1 MPLLWL
7 NTEFTNEDG
16 SDNLHETIEANYKRV
31 KQELLSLV
39 DSEVERIKVDPELCH
54 LIKE

>member
-16 SDNLHETIEANYKRV
+16 SDNPHETIEANYKWV
-31 KQELLSLV
+31 KQEVLSLV
-39 DSEVERIKVDPELCH
+39 GSEVERIKADPKLCH